1 MTSFEPDGVYAGI
14 PYRVLTDNSIE
25 AMLPGGLVK
34 FKNLDQLLA
43 SVNGPPID
51 VTRSFDVLGNAD
63 TRNGGLPTLAR
74 PLDYYSLLLDA
85 IKKAER
91 NSAQL
96 RALVYERARFNF
108 KRDIL
113 FGHSS
118 LGMADLVRHI
128 NDFEL
133 AVARI
138 EATADIDEPST
149 ADREQEIDEPS
160 TAYREKEIDEPST
173 AYRAKEHE
181 AAVDHDKANA
191 SNASFDDEPSIVY
204 PEQAEPIEAAPS
216 PSTSAVEVF
225 SPRRVAPLHEWLAPT
240 RMRDFLYEQ
249 RPSEFLPYRRSAIEK
264 FGFLAFGLAFI
275 GAVIVLASMLW
286 LPGRAPQQVKIVTP
300 PPKPVVAATENVAPA
315 PKVVAPPPKPAPPK
329 LPFPLPTSFGIYALN
344 DNKLIELQ
352 TLPISVPDS
361 RVALSAGIK
370 EPSTKIISG
379 NKPAFILF
387 RRDFR
392 NNVPQK
398 ITLRVIARTVRETKI
413 VNGKATVNKLD
424 GPWRVRNIS
433 QNLSVSPIA
442 GAPEMLMARLGDGES
457 LAAGRYALVI
467 DRTGYDFQIKGPIE
481 SKEFCLEG
489 FETTNGSIY
498 TQCKTL

>member
-14 PYRVLTDNSIE
+14 PYRVLADNSIE

-63 TRNGGLPTLAR
+63 TRNGGLPALAR

-149 ADREQEIDEPS
+149 AYREQEIDEPS
-160 TAYREKEIDEPST
+160 TAYREREIDERGT
-173 AYRAKEHE
+173 AYRANEYE
-181 AAVDHDKANA
+181 AAVDHDEANA
-191 SNASFDDEPSIVY
+191 SKLHRSMTNPASFTRNKQSRSRPLH
-204 PEQAEPIEAAPS
+204 
-216 PSTSAVEVF
+216 
-225 SPRRVAPLHEWLAPT
+225 PRRLV
-240 RMRDFLYEQ
+240 RSRF
-249 RPSEFLPYRRSAIEK
+249 FRRAES
-264 FGFLAFGLAFI
+264 LRCMSGL
-275 GAVIVLASMLW
+275 
-286 LPGRAPQQVKIVTP
+286 P
-300 PPKPVVAATENVAPA
+300 PPE
-315 PKVVAPPPKPAPPK
+315 
-329 LPFPLPTSFGIYALN
+329 
-344 DNKLIELQ
+344 
-352 TLPISVPDS
+352 
-361 RVALSAGIK
+361 
-370 EPSTKIISG
+370 
-379 NKPAFILF
+379 
-387 RRDFR
+387 
-392 NNVPQK
+392 
-398 ITLRVIARTVRETKI
+398 
-413 VNGKATVNKLD
+413 
-424 GPWRVRNIS
+424 
-433 QNLSVSPIA
+433 
-442 GAPEMLMARLGDGES
+442 
-457 LAAGRYALVI
+457 
-467 DRTGYDFQIKGPIE
+467 
-481 SKEFCLEG
+481 
-489 FETTNGSIY
+489 
-498 TQCKTL
+498 